1 MKFLALKFL
10 IVGLFCIVA
19 LQGCVAAQGT
29 TIAAAPQP
37 IITMTPGSWR

>member
-1 MKFLALKFL
+1 MKFLAMKFL

-19 LQGCVAAQGT
+19 LQGCAAVQGKSFET
-29 TIAAAPQP
+29 TPQP

>member
-19 LQGCVAAQGT
+19 LQGCAAAQDT
-29 TIAAAPQP
+29 SSEATPQP